1 MWRQNYFIIGYI
13 LEIGGLVHFPG
24 ISTLPGTPL
33 LAEFFFFTSIQLA
46 NMSGDLQVKFLV
58 ENYFNLGNPFFVLYT
73 DIPKFHLISTTAL
86 MMNDLH

>member
-1 MWRQNYFIIGYI
+1 
-13 LEIGGLVHFPG
+13 
-24 ISTLPGTPL
+24 
-33 LAEFFFFTSIQLA
+33 
-46 NMSGDLQVKFLV
+46 MSGDLQVKFLV